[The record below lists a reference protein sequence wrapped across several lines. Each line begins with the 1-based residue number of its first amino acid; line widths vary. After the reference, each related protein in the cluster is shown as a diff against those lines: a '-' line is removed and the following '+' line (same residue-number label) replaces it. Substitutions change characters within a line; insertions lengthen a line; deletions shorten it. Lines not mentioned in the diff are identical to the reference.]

1 MKQNFVYC
9 LLMLFVFTSCNSGKE
24 ENDGRNT
31 TDSIS
36 VSSSAADDCCKA
48 WKNFPNR
55 FDDKDFLQRF
65 DVPLDVSIVDEC
77 IREYR
82 DKLGAEPPDINQVKF
97 TYSVAF
103 DTRKLHDWMCAG
115 PLEHSDQIKV
125 EFGIYTQAA
134 IDKSIE
140 LYPNDPAR
148 QIPAGHLNKITVF
161 LSPYSSGNRTANP
174 GTNTLLDPFNLGSL
188 HP

>member
-9 LLMLFVFTSCNSGKE
+9 LLMFLIFASCNSGND
-24 ENDGRNT
+24 ENDGSNT
-31 TDSIS
+31 NDSIP
-36 VSSSAADDCCKA
+36 VSSSAADECCKA
-48 WKNFPNR
+48 WKNFPNK

-65 DVPLDVSIVDEC
+65 DVPLDVSIVEEC

-82 DKLGAEPPDINQVKF
+82 DKLGAEPPNINQVKF

-103 DTRKLHDWMCAG
+103 DTRKLYDWMCAG

-134 IDKSIE
+134 IDRSRA
-140 LYPNDPAR
+140 LYQNDPTR
-148 QIPAGHLNKITVF
+148 HIPPEHLNKITVF
-161 LSPYSSGNRTANP
+161 ISPYSSGSRTANP
-174 GTNTLLDPFNLGSL
+174 GTTTLLEPFNLGSL